1 MDNAENSSYSIS
13 MNSNSF
19 KQKDAHSATAKKNVQ
34 EEQKTSLIFDEYNS
48 NAGNILFKQF
58 KNQSIRLFFI
68 S

>member
-1 MDNAENSSYSIS
+1 

-19 KQKDAHSATAKKNVQ
+19 KQKDAHYAMVKKNVQ